1 MVKMKIIFVALFMA
15 CVASA
20 LGNESQ
26 VEKAKLSIDSVSFDD
41 STRKLMFMDI
51 KQCYEHKDEENKTLY
66 GKSKDV
72 DLGPQPLYASL
83 HYANPRPYPC
93 DDCIASVRE
102 KYDFVCPDS
111 TLRSDCKS
119 LNKCFMKYSG
129 LRDSVNEPFVK
140 IPKVDDNQ
148 IEVQGVL
155 SAAAV
160 LKAMHRHDKD
170 LRRIYKEYLKKRPSF
185 QGKIVLKFLIARNG
199 EISDISVLASTSGFN
214 EFDNEIK
221 NSVHGYFFPKSK
233 SGKTTVVI
241 PLMFFEKY
249 VYFE

>member
-1 MVKMKIIFVALFMA
+1 MIKMKIIFVALFMA

-155 SAAAV
+155 SAAEI
-160 LKAMHRHDKD
+160 LKGVRHHEGR
-170 LRRIYKEYLKKRPSF
+170 LRKIYKEYLKKRPGF
-185 QGKIVLKFLIARNG
+185 QGKIVLKFTIAPKG
-199 EISDISVLASTSGFN
+199 EITDITKLASSSGFSK
-214 EFDNEIK
+214 FDDEII
-221 NSVHGYFFPKSK
+221 NIVRRSSFPKSK
-233 SGKTTVVI
+233 SSKTTVII
-241 PLMFFEKY
+241 PLMFYQRY
-249 VYFE
+249 VSVE